1 MEHVYTTKLR
11 SSMSFSK
18 KRRLMSFLFLNLGSM
33 STSSWNISLNWKILF
48 LKLEK
53 ARSLMSRTSPI
64 VLSLGG
70 VEAVWCILT
79 PIMFLITHNIQKIA
93 RCLFYSKPD
102 SKKKSLFLDNISE
115 IYNFL
120 STTYRQGLHFALA
133 GDANDLKLD
142 SISRKWICQR
152 FWIQ

>member
-1 MEHVYTTKLR
+1 
-11 SSMSFSK
+11 
-18 KRRLMSFLFLNLGSM
+18 MSFLFLNLGSM
-33 STSSWNISLNWKILF
+33 STSSWKIL
-48 LKLEK
+48 LVKKERLEK
-53 ARSLMSRTSPI
+53 ARSFMSRTSPI
-64 VLSLGG
+64 VLFLGG

-120 STTYRQGLHFALA
+120 STIYRQGLHFALA
-133 GDANDLKLD
+133 GDAND
-142 SISRKWICQR
+142 SITRKWICQR

>member
-1 MEHVYTTKLR
+1 
-11 SSMSFSK
+11 MSFSK

-33 STSSWNISLNWKILF
+33 STSSWTKSLNWKILF
-48 LKLEK
+48 PMLVKGQRLEK
-53 ARSLMSRTSPI
+53 ARRFMSRTSP
-64 VLSLGG
+64 VLFFGG

-79 PIMFLITHNIQKIA
+79 PIMFRITHNIQKIA
-93 RCLFYSKPD
+93 RCLFYSTPD